1 MADQSLEGIV
11 SKSIKEYIT
20 PKETIYKCKI
30 LKTYY
35 DQTAWMLSE
44 ASDSEKFRFIESSEK
59 VKYLCY
65 DETLECPST
74 QCYQE
79 FKINNLKEGKFCSFM
94 LDCYKKDG
102 NVLCDGWDYTNS
114 QYFIYSMER
123 IC

>member
-20 PKETIYKCKI
+20 PTEVIYKCKI
-30 LKTYY
+30 LKTYF
-35 DQTAWMLSE
+35 DHSAWMLSQAHE
-44 ASDSEKFRFIESSEK
+44 SEKFSFIESSEK

-65 DETLECPST
+65 DKNLKCPDHL
-74 QCYQE
+74 CCQE
-79 FKINNLKEGKFCSFM
+79 FKINNLKKGKICEFM
-94 LDCYKKDG
+94 LDCYKNEG
-102 NVLCDGWDYTNS
+102 NVLLDGWGYCDA